1 MPDVNQ
7 ARMKVLVLGAG
18 AVGLS
23 LAARL
28 SPFCQIQALC
38 REQHA
43 DAIARAGFRMNGIWG
58 NGHFRFPASPE
69 LPEGESYDYC
79 LVTSKSIQTRELC
92 RRYAETLASSEVVSL
107 QNGIGNEE
115 ILADYSDRV
124 IGGTIITG
132 FEWRGP
138 AEVRVTVEAGPIRL
152 GRFPAGVDEGIA
164 RLIDLFREAGLNVE
178 GSESIRSDLWAKT
191 LYNCALNP
199 LGAIMNVPYGDLA
212 DSHSWSIITRVIGEA
227 FAVCA
232 AEGIRLH
239 WNSAEAYLDY
249 LRDVQLPATAGH
261 HSSMLQDIRNGRET
275 EIDFLNGAVVRLG
288 EQYSLPAP
296 TNRTL
301 VELIRFKTANPRS
314 TTADSRGTD

>member
-1 MPDVNQ
+1 MKQIP
-7 ARMKVLVLGAG
+7 MKVLVLGAG

-28 SPFCQIQALC
+28 SPFCRIHALC

-43 DAIARAGFRMNGIWG
+43 DAIARRGFRMSGIWG
-58 NGHFRFPASPE
+58 SGNFRFPASPT
-69 LPEGESYDYC
+69 LPEGEPFDYC
-79 LVTSKSIQTRELC
+79 LVTSKSIHTRELC
-92 RRYAETLASSEVVSL
+92 RRYAEAFSSSEVVSL

-115 ILADYSDRV
+115 ILTEYSGRV

-152 GRFPAGVDEGIA
+152 GRFPAGLDDGVE
-164 RLIDLFREAGLNVE
+164 RLIDLFRQSGLTVE
-178 GSESIRSDLWAKT
+178 GSGSIRSDLWAKT
-191 LYNCALNP
+191 LYNCALTP
-199 LGAIMNVPYGDLA
+199 LGAIMNVPYGSLA
-212 DSHSWSIITRVIGEA
+212 DPDSWSIITRVIGEA
-227 FAVCA
+227 FAVCE
-232 AEGIRLH
+232 AEGESLR
-239 WNSAEAYLDY
+239 WDSAKAYLDY

-275 EIDFLNGAVVRLG
+275 EIAFLNGAVVRLG
-288 EQYSLPAP
+288 ERHGLTSP

-301 VELIRFKTANPRS
+301 MELIRFKTGIPRDQ
-314 TTADSRGTD
+314 TAG